1 MGRDWRGSSRDFS
14 RNAGEREEMDTRTDT
29 YDAIVVGA
37 GVGGLTVAALL
48 VHEGWRVV
56 LVEQADRVGGRAM
69 TFRGEEIM
77 DNGEKWYRA
86 ALGRQYTWL
95 VTAAP
100 SFDEI
105 VRRRLLEG
113 YQLDVGYHGVA
124 LNGRGY
130 FYDLDQIIGSGEQAG
145 VEFVGNVN
153 STYIDDDWYLDFHA
167 GKLDP
172 RIRAIVKETGLPFLE
187 FYFAPFAMTTEDYDR
202 YERVSVAEW
211 CREKEITS
219 NRVLFEMIHAVSTL
233 ITTINDPEEI
243 SIGDIWRYMGDI
255 LNPRFSNGIAKWP
268 SGFVKGGI
276 QRWMDSVADRFQAMG
291 GELVLGTRAREIL
304 MTSGTVEGVS
314 LEKDGTTKA
323 VRSTVVVSNIP
334 TQDTF
339 EYASRSAFPE
349 EWVERT
355 ERLKSFGSIAPY
367 FGLRELV
374 LPREQ
379 WDKGVKDTMVIPCG
393 NRLSHDV
400 YMCWNVQSQSD
411 PLCAPEGKHLLTAY
425 APVTQEEAKD
435 TDLMA
440 WCCDR
445 IVDYLERRYPGFGDS
460 VEWALFPVSWR
471 LEGVAKDINQAGTLK
486 SPVEAPTLKGLYFAG
501 DTVRGYGVA
510 MDCACAAGLI
520 CASRITGKDFGV
532 R

>member
-1 MGRDWRGSSRDFS
+1 
-14 RNAGEREEMDTRTDT
+14 MDSETDRF
-29 YDAIVVGA
+29 DAIVIGA
-37 GVGGLTVAALL
+37 GVGGLTVASLL
-48 VHEGWRVV
+48 AHEDWKVC

-77 DNGEKWYRA
+77 DEGEEWYRT

-95 VTAAP
+95 GKANP
-100 SFDEI
+100 LFEEI
-105 VRRRLLEG
+105 CRLRLLEG

-130 FYDLDQIIGSGEQAG
+130 FYDLDRIIGSGEPAG

-153 STYIDDDWYLDFHA
+153 STYIDDEWYLDFHA

-172 RIRAIVKETGLPFLE
+172 KIKAIVKESGIPFLE
-187 FYFAPFAMTTEDYDR
+187 FYLAPLSMTGEDYDR
-202 YERVSVAEW
+202 FERVSVAEW
-211 CREKEITS
+211 CRQKGIAG
-219 NRVLFEMIHAVSTL
+219 NRVLCEMVHAVSTL

-255 LNPRFSNGIAKWP
+255 LNPRFSKGIAKWP

-276 QRWMDSVADRFQAMG
+276 QRWMDSVANRFTAMG
-291 GELVLGTRAREIL
+291 GKLLLKTRVNEIVISSGKVQGVVAERDHET
-304 MTSGTVEGVS
+304 MTM
-314 LEKDGTTKA
+314 
-323 VRSTVVVSNIP
+323 RSPVVVSNIP

-339 EYASRSAFPE
+339 QHAPREAFPRD
-349 EWVERT
+349 WVERT
-355 ERLKSFGSIAPY
+355 EKLRGFGSIVPY
-367 FGLRELV
+367 FGLHELV
-374 LPREQ
+374 LPEGQ
-379 WDKGVKDTMVIPCG
+379 WDKGVKDTLVIPKSNG
-393 NRLSHDV
+393 LSHDV
-400 YMCWNVQSQSD
+400 YMCWNIQSQSD

-435 TDLMA
+435 RRLMEWA
-440 WCCDR
+440 CDS
-445 IVDYLERRYPGFGDS
+445 ILDYLERRYPGFRDS
-460 VEWALFPVSWR
+460 MDWALFPISWR

-486 SPVEAPTLKGLYFAG
+486 SPVKAPGVEGLFFAG

-520 CASRITGKDFGV
+520 CASEITGRDYGV
-532 R
+532 T